1 MPTGVPDRDDDPKAI
16 AATVRTLATDAHLV
30 LTRVAAGACDD
41 HREKLAQL
49 MRRIDDLQR
58 LLGQARPGERRL
70 HSLRRW
76 LENLQRQTLI
86 VQQMENLRQR
96 VEWLEGRAEQEHDA
110 S

>member
-1 MPTGVPDRDDDPKAI
+1 MPTGIPERDDDPLAI
-16 AATVRTLATDAHLV
+16 AAAVRTLATDAHLV
-30 LTRVAAGACDD
+30 LTQAATGVPDD
-41 HREKLAQL
+41 HHERLALL

-58 LLGQARPGERRL
+58 LLNQAVPGERRL

-86 VQQMENLRQR
+86 VQQMEDLRLR
-96 VEWLEGRAEQEHDA
+96 VERLEERTGHEDTA